1 MRNRSIT
8 GRLIAEAVALILT
21 ATLAITWMVTT
32 DAKLNPLS
40 ARADG
45 RTVVECGTS
54 CDEATLRQLITNA
67 GSTPTRIVVSG
78 MLDTMI
84 TSTVVIPAGADIELV
99 NGIAPW
105 GADSSEGGLVREDD
119 FTGFMVQIEKGASL
133 TMGNNEKGGKF
144 YLRSRGQWVPGGG
157 GADL

>member
-8 GRLIAEAVALILT
+8 GRLIAEVAAVILT
-21 ATLAITWMVTT
+21 AALAITWMVTT
-32 DAKLNPLS
+32 DAKLNQVS
-40 ARADG
+40 AQATD
-45 RTVVECGTS
+45 RTVKECGSS
-54 CDEATLRQLITNA
+54 CDEATLRQLIKDAGTN
-67 GSTPTRIVVSG
+67 PTRIVVSG
-78 MLDTMI
+78 MQDTMI

-105 GADSSEGGLVREDD
+105 GPDSSEGGLVREDD

-157 GADL
+157 S